1 MNKFNQLFV
10 WTGGA
15 LFVAS
20 LATVAWWFTWPLG
33 AAELGRTGPVS
44 LPALGADALIFS
56 AFAFH
61 HSLFARARVKTA
73 LARVVPDSLQRS
85 VFVWIASLL
94 LIGVTVAWRP
104 IGGVIYLAPEWIAA
118 ALLSVQLAG
127 AWLIVESVRA
137 IDALELAGIRGG
149 SATAE
154 LQVKGPYDLVR
165 HPLYLGWMLLV
176 FGAAHM
182 TADRLAFA
190 AISSLYLVIAMPWEE
205 RSLERTFGPAYAR
218 YKEQVHW
225 RVIPGVY

>member
-1 MNKFNQLFV
+1 MTTFERLFV

-33 AAELGRTGPVS
+33 AAELGRTGQIS
-44 LPALGADALIFS
+44 LPALGADALVFS
-56 AFAFH
+56 VFAFH
-61 HSLFARARVKTA
+61 HSLFARARVKIA
-73 LARVVPDSLQRS
+73 LASVVPDRLQRS

-137 IDALELAGIRGG
+137 IDALELAGIRSGSVTPELRPGTSSPLPRLDASRVWRRAHDGRPPGFRRHFLVLSRRGHALGG
-149 SATAE
+149 ALPRAD
-154 LQVKGPYDLVR
+154 VWAGVR
-165 HPLYLGWMLLV
+165 P
-176 FGAAHM
+176 
-182 TADRLAFA
+182 
-190 AISSLYLVIAMPWEE
+190 I
-205 RSLERTFGPAYAR
+205 
-218 YKEQVHW
+218 
-225 RVIPGVY
+225 